1 MFVTECCVTNSRV
14 LCHAASLEHLAE
26 VSGLSIEEIEDLIDT
41 EIIKPVDTSA
51 QTRMFQLRYVV
62 TVKTARRLRDDFEL
76 DRQGLALALSLLQ
89 RIDELQAEI
98 HATKARLGHPNEL
111 AQTFETRCEKIG

>member
-1 MFVTECCVTNSRV
+1 MSTPLSESVWLNDVDVCQVEYLV
-14 LCHAASLEHLAE
+14 E

-41 EIIKPVDTSA
+41 DVIKPVDTGTP
-51 QTRMFQLRYVV
+51 TRMFQLRYVV

-76 DRQGLALALSLLQ
+76 DRRGLALALSLLQ

-98 HATKARLGHPNEL
+98 HATKARLGHS
-111 AQTFETRCEKIG
+111 R

>member
-1 MFVTECCVTNSRV
+1 MSTPLSDSIWLNDVD
-14 LCHAASLEHLAE
+14 LCPLEHLAE

-41 EIIKPVDTSA
+41 GIIQPVNTG
-51 QTRMFQLRYVV
+51 TPPRMFQLRYVV

-98 HATKARLGHPNEL
+98 HATRARLGRP
-111 AQTFETRCEKIG
+111 R